1 MGKEIFVGDEAVQ
14 PCQAVTV
21 DGRKLKT
28 GLIYIYIY
36 IHIKS
41 IAKMGGGL
49 FYKTTRDFFLCL
61 NNS

>member
-28 GLIYIYIY
+28 GLIYIYI
-36 IHIKS
+36 HIKS
-41 IAKMGGGL
+41 IAKMGGGVVL
-49 FYKTTRDFFLCL
+49 Q

>member
-36 IHIKS
+36 TSNRLPKW
-41 IAKMGGGL
+41 GGFVL
-49 FYKTTRDFFLCL
+49 Q